1 MKLINWL
8 SVNNVKNRDP
18 IKIKRKWCT
27 TYANDIVPRNYRL
40 PQILITS
47 HEDSKISLMTLFNV
61 IKESDYKNLQSSLP
75 IHSSIAL
82 HYILREITKLFFNEM
97 SSLRNRY
104 KNIYV
109 DIQTQTRSQ
118 IPPILPCCKISWEVL
133 KYRKSLELCVS

>member
-97 SSLRNRY
+97 SSLRN
-104 KNIYV
+104 KQ
-109 DIQTQTRSQ
+109 IQKHICGHTNTDTLTNTTNSSMLQNLLGSSQ
-118 IPPILPCCKISWEVL
+118 IS
-133 KYRKSLELCVS
+133 